1 MVDDTRFISTQT
13 NYEFYCCDTY
23 REVHLRKSV
32 YENENDEMMLSG
44 GREIFLMSTAA
55 VGSFL
60 MGKKIEQNEYEWGVD
75 AFKLKKE

>member
-1 MVDDTRFISTQT
+1 MNFIT
-13 NYEFYCCDTY
+13 DTY
-23 REVHLRKSV
+23 REVHLRISRA
-32 YENENDEMMLSG
+32 NENDAMMLSG
-44 GREIFLMSTAA
+44 GRKIFLMSTAA

>member
-1 MVDDTRFISTQT
+1 
-13 NYEFYCCDTY
+13 
-23 REVHLRKSV
+23 
-32 YENENDEMMLSG
+32 MMLSG
-44 GREIFLMSTAA
+44 GREIFLMSTAAA